1 MEPAEPTTN
10 EEGIKPKSTRELFLD
25 KRFVVLY
32 DVLRSG
38 VV

>member
-1 MEPAEPTTN
+1 MEPAKPTTN

-25 KRFVVLY
+25 KRDLGLC
-32 DVLRSG
+32 DVPRSG